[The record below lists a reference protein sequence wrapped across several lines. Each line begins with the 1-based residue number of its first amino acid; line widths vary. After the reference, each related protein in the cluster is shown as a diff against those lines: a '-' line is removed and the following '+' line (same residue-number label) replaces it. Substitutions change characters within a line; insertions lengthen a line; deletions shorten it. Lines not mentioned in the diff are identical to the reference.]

1 MNEEKLTPA
10 SEEEIDYSG
19 RPFGYQDMGNQTAMV
34 CENDPVIRE
43 KITDALKAIN
53 FNVIE
58 SLKVKEALKNLNFHT
73 FNLVVVDENFDAG
86 PDGVNY
92 ILKYL
97 ESLSMAIRRK
107 IFVVLVSANFATMD
121 YMYTYN
127 KSVNLIINKEDIG
140 QIGMIIKKETDENEY
155 FYHVFKKFYHKY
167 VEI

>member
-73 FNLVVVDENFDAG
+73 FNLVVVDENFAAG
-86 PDGVNY
+86 HDGVNY

>member
-1 MNEEKLTPA
+1 MNKEKLTQA

-19 RPFGYQDMGNQTAMV
+19 RPFGFQDMGLQTAMV

-43 KITDALKAIN
+43 KITDALKTID

-58 SLKVKEALKNLNFHT
+58 PAKVKEALKNLSFHT

-86 PDGVNY
+86 SDGVNY
-92 ILKYL
+92 IFKYL

-127 KSVNLIINKEDIG
+127 KSVNLIVNKEDIAELG
-140 QIGMIIKKETDENEY
+140 PIIKKEIEENEY

>member
-1 MNEEKLTPA
+1 MIEEKLTPA

-19 RPFGYQDMGNQTAMV
+19 RPFGYQDMGNQTALV

-43 KITDALKAIN
+43 KITDALKSID

-58 SLKVKEALKNLNFHT
+58 SLKVKEALKSLSFHT
-73 FNLVVVDENFDAG
+73 FNLIVVNENFDAG

-140 QIGMIIKKETDENEY
+140 QIGMIIKKE
-155 FYHVFKKFYHKY
+155 
-167 VEI
+167 